1 MKASSQKQMNQ
12 HADLSGFSQENLRLL
27 LDTIEGINH
36 TQEFKSVLLESLE
49 AVRIVMNS
57 EASSLM
63 LLDEDSD
70 ELYVR
75 ISTGPV
81 TEEIIGKS
89 IPKDQGI
96 AGWVFRNRTPYITN
110 DLSKS
115 DEFFGELASDF
126 TTRNLIC
133 LPLINRDDEAIGVV
147 QAVNRKDDQEFTTQD
162 VPVFDALATHVTSA
176 IERTRYVD
184 YLQLRLK
191 EKDVL
196 VAEMNHR
203 IKNNL
208 LALNTLISIELKG
221 LEHDRVSE
229 VLKSMQSRLNSMYEL
244 HEMLMEKNLG
254 QKVEL
259 DHYLRQISEKIHDSM
274 SYIFNE
280 ASIEFQGDSV
290 QVSQEQA
297 LRCGLMLNEL
307 LLNIYKHAFKKD
319 DEEGEI
325 NIRLEDCGKTVV
337 LHVSDNGVGLPEELK
352 SGKDD
357 SVGMWIVEEL
367 ADKMNADI
375 EIQSEAGTRFTITFP
390 LK

>member
-221 LEHDRVSE
+221 LEHDHVSE

>member
-1 MKASSQKQMNQ
+1 M
-12 HADLSGFSQENLRLL
+12 

-36 TQEFKSVLLESLE
+36 TKEFKSVLIESLE
-49 AVRIVMNS
+49 AIRIVMNS

-63 LLDEDSD
+63 LLDEDSE

-81 TEEIIGKS
+81 QEEIIGKS

-115 DEFFGELASDF
+115 EEFFGELASDF

-147 QAVNRKDDQEFTTQD
+147 QAVNRKDDAEFTTQD

-208 LALNTLISIELKG
+208 LALNTLISIELKDLDDDHG
-221 LEHDRVSE
+221 YE
-229 VLKSMQSRLNSMYEL
+229 VLKSMHSRVNSMYEL

-259 DHYLRQISEKIHDSM
+259 DHYLKQISEKIHDSM

-297 LRCGLMLNEL
+297 LRCGLILNEL

-325 NIRLEDCGKTVV
+325 NIRLEESGKTVK
-337 LHVSDNGVGLPEELK
+337 LHVSDNGVGLPEEFK

-367 ADKMNADI
+367 AEKMNAEI
-375 EIQSEAGTRFTITFP
+375 EIESESGTRFTVTFP

>member
-12 HADLSGFSQENLRLL
+12 QIDLSGFSQENLRLL

-36 TQEFKSVLLESLE
+36 TKEFKSVLIESLE
-49 AVRIVMNS
+49 AIRIVMNS

-63 LLDEDSD
+63 LLDEDSE

-81 TEEIIGKS
+81 KEEIIGKS

-115 DEFFGELASDF
+115 EEFFGELASDF

-147 QAVNRKDDQEFTTQD
+147 QAVNRKDDAEFTTQD

-208 LALNTLISIELKG
+208 LALNTLISIELKDLG
-221 LEHDRVSE
+221 DNHGYE
-229 VLKSMQSRLNSMYEL
+229 VLKSMHSRVNSMYEL

-259 DHYLRQISEKIHDSM
+259 DHYLKQISEKIHDSM

-280 ASIEFQGDSV
+280 ATIEFQGDSV

-297 LRCGLMLNEL
+297 LRCGLILNEL
-307 LLNIYKHAFKKD
+307 LLNIYKHAFRKD
-319 DEEGEI
+319 DEKGEI
-325 NIRLEDCGKTVV
+325 NIRLEDSGKTVK
-337 LHVSDNGVGLPEELK
+337 LHVSDNGVGLPEEFK

-375 EIQSEAGTRFTITFP
+375 EIESESGTRFTITFP